1 MTAERNKITVYYDGA
16 CPICVRDRAEYERMA
31 GESGRDVEWFDINGR
46 DDELRALGIDPRKAL
61 TELHIRDQDGQIR
74 SEIDDYVILMSRVP
88 RLRSLAWLIGLPL
101 LKSLFGSLY
110 RWMVRRRLR
119 RQGRL

>member
-1 MTAERNKITVYYDGA
+1 MTAERNKVTVYYDGA
-16 CPICVRDRAEYERMA
+16 CPICVRDRADYERMA
-31 GESGRDVEWFDINGR
+31 GEGGRDVEWFDINGR

-61 TELHIRDQDGQIR
+61 TELHVRDQDGQIR
-74 SEIDDYVILMSRVP
+74 SEIDAYVILMSRVP
-88 RLRSLAWLIGLPL
+88 RLRPLAWLIGLPL

>member
-1 MTAERNKITVYYDGA
+1 MSGERNKITVYYDGV
-16 CPICVRDRAEYERMA
+16 CPICVKDRAEYERMA
-31 GESGRDVEWFDINGR
+31 GAGGRDVEWFDINGR
-46 DDELRALGIDPRKAL
+46 DAELRAFGIDPHKAL
-61 TELHIRDQDGQIR
+61 TELHIRDQVGQIR
-74 SEIDDYVILMSRVP
+74 SGIDAYVVLMSRVP
-88 RLRSLAWLIGLPL
+88 RLRPVAWLIGLPL